1 MKKITLSSLLLLFL
15 LSCGSIKAPEG
26 ETVIKD
32 APCTGQDY
40 RSNKNYFRAQAIG
53 SVNSRYGAK
62 KAAKRKAM
70 SDLLKDIKSNLGVLS
85 DASDEIIES
94 GEQGV
99 IKGKIDEFSRLTAQG
114 TITNIR
120 EICNVTTKT
129 NSTGMFNHYIVI
141 EVSVKDIVDDVI
153 DYISSDEKAD
163 IRLNHDKM
171 RALFEKRRNK

>member
-1 MKKITLSSLLLLFL
+1 MKKTTLLSLLLLFL
-15 LSCGSIKAPEG
+15 LSCGSVKAPEG

-40 RSNKNYFRAQAIG
+40 LSNKKYFRVQAIG

-70 SDLLKDIKSNLGVLS
+70 SDLIKEIESKVEVFSNM
-85 DASDEIIES
+85 SDEIIES

-99 IKGKIDEFSRLTAQG
+99 IAGKIGEYNELISRER
-114 TITNIR
+114 ITNIR

-141 EVSVKDIVDDVI
+141 EMSVKDVVDDVI

-163 IRLNHDKM
+163 IRLNHEKM
-171 RALFEKRRNK
+171 RALFEEKMNK

>member
-1 MKKITLSSLLLLFL
+1 MKKITLLSLLLLFL

-40 RSNKNYFRAQAIG
+40 RSNKKYFRVQAIG

-70 SDLLKDIKSNLGVLS
+70 SDLLKDIKSNLEVLS
-85 DASDEIIES
+85 DGSDKIIES
-94 GEQGV
+94 GEVGV
-99 IKGKIDEFSRLTAQG
+99 IAGKIAEFSRLTAKG
-114 TITNIR
+114 TITNVR

-129 NSTGMFNHYIVI
+129 NSTGMFNHYIVL
-141 EVSVKDIVDDVI
+141 EVSVKDVVDDVI
-153 DYISSDEKAD
+153 NYISSDEKAD
-163 IRLNHDKM
+163 ISLNHEKM
-171 RALFEKRRNK
+171 RALFEEKMNK